1 MMKYYIQ
8 GVYPMYD
15 TIVQVATY
23 VYMYI
28 YIYIESQVVG
38 VFDK

>member
-1 MMKYYIQ
+1 
-8 GVYPMYD
+8 MYD

-28 YIYIESQVVG
+28 YIYIGSQIVG
-38 VFDK
+38 VFDKQMTLI